1 MNKIKIV
8 FKGITEIVGGSEM
21 GLLVL
26 TDEAETKQI
35 AIICD
40 RHTEYEFSLR
50 IGKASITHRLL
61 PEVLCWINPDMDTEH
76 YEVFF
81 ISILDGQYQAVL
93 LNKNT
98 LEMTKIRASDGIL
111 LASIAQLDIYMEE
124 KLFGRQSVPYESGK
138 TRVALPVNALS
149 STMLENALEKAI
161 EDENYELASNLRD
174 ELQKRKKNDNQQD

>member
-1 MNKIKIV
+1 MNKVKII
-8 FKGITEIVGGSEM
+8 FKGITEIVGDSEM

-26 TDEAETKQI
+26 TDEIETRQV

-40 RHTEYEFSLR
+40 RHIEYEFNLR
-50 IGKASITHRLL
+50 IGKAPITHRLL
-61 PEVLCWINPDMDTEH
+61 PEVLCWINPDMDSEH

-81 ISILDGQYQAVL
+81 NSILDGQYQTVL

-98 LEMTKIRASDGIL
+98 LEMTKVRASDGIL

-124 KLFGRQSVPYESGK
+124 KLFSRQSVPYESDK

-149 STMLENALEKAI
+149 AEMLENALEKAI
-161 EDENYELASNLRD
+161 ENENYELASNLRD
-174 ELQKRKKNDNQQD
+174 ELQKRKRNEEQ